1 MMNEP
6 LRDKSCLCEPD
17 STRLSNIS
25 SSLFRCQMDQ
35 GCKKFTTQ
43 AIASL
48 IALKRRSFRFE
59 LTTNEGEPAAK
70 LSTSN
75 QFLKAAVREK
85 NSPASSTDCRA
96 QNLRFQ

>member
-1 MMNEP
+1 
-6 LRDKSCLCEPD
+6 
-17 STRLSNIS
+17 
-25 SSLFRCQMDQ
+25 MDQ

-70 LSTSN
+70 VEHFESIFESRCARKKLAGLLNRLPRLQPWFSITRVD
-75 QFLKAAVREK
+75 F
-85 NSPASSTDCRA
+85 
-96 QNLRFQ
+96 